1 MLNSTFFKFGENEAL
16 VKNSIW
22 KHEMTSLAARRTEA
36 QWSELMDRVY
46 ALEDQQKNAAS
57 NERVYKHQVPI
68 QVLSSLSVK
77 PTGRTFN
84 IEFIALKA

>member
-1 MLNSTFFKFGENEAL
+1 
-16 VKNSIW
+16 
-22 KHEMTSLAARRTEA
+22 MTSLAARRTEA

-68 QVLSSLSVK
+68 QVRSSLDFETHWDISTRSVY
-77 PTGRTFN
+77 
-84 IEFIALKA
+84 